1 MRLSPIASGRGGNIP
16 LRRHRVKAGMR
27 WKSNMHAFRFLT
39 IFAAAIAAWMVF
51 MWFTLAA
58 VSASE
63 GRSSDQTLAP
73 SVPAVPPSSADE
85 PALPAEAIGAGWIFG
100 AGLRATPA
108 GAGGVA

>member
-16 LRRHRVKAGMR
+16 CAGIASKAGMR
-27 WKSNMHAFRFLT
+27 WKSKMYAFRFLT

-63 GRSSDQTLAP
+63 RHQSDQSRRP
-73 SVPAVPPSSADE
+73 
-85 PALPAEAIGAGWIFG
+85 
-100 AGLRATPA
+100 ATPA
-108 GAGGVA
+108 SAVQDPPLPISAGTFGARWKLDAATPTREGGAA